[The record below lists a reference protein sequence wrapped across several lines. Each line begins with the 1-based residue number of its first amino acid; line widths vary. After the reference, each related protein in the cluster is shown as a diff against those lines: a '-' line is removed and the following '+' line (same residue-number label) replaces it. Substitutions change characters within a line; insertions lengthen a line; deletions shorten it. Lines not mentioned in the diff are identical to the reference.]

1 MSAPL
6 RRKTPLKRKKR
17 IRTRSPDYD
26 HVKRFGPPG
35 FMDYIHAL
43 PCCVPK
49 CTNTHG
55 VEAAHVPHLSQGGL
69 WPDILPLCHADHRTG
84 KMAHHAIGTARFVA
98 EVLGAQA
105 EKIRARV
112 AQGWIAWQAHR

>member
-1 MSAPL
+1 MSTL
-6 RRKTPLKRKKR
+6 KRKTALKRKKR

-26 HVKRFGPPG
+26 PVKRNGPPG
-35 FMDYIHAL
+35 FMDYIHSL
-43 PCCVPK
+43 PCCVPR
-49 CTNTHG
+49 CLVSYG